1 MEIKIQVGPEQNLCP
16 RPLACVYV
24 SGWKAGTYR
33 DGIDC
38 VAQNVQ
44 GKETPGFSEEAL
56 WG

>member
-1 MEIKIQVGPEQNLCP
+1 MEINIQVGPEQNLCP